1 MIASILGFWKIVAS
15 LAAMGAAG
23 AFAAI
28 VGRFLPITWAA
39 VIGAVI
45 VGITAYATDNSTNS
59 ALKAQ
64 NAALR
69 AKQTEL
75 VLTTRALEK
84 SLSEALRASEANSR
98 TMASLREKLAA
109 TPDRPD
115 CVIDKGVV
123 DELNKIR

>member
-1 MIASILGFWKIVAS
+1 MIAWIVGSIKIVAS
-15 LAAMGAAG
+15 LATFLAAG
-23 AFAAI
+23 AVAAI
-28 VGRFLPITWAA
+28 VGRFLPIGAAA
-39 VIGAVI
+39 VAGAVI
-45 VGITAYATDNSTNS
+45 VGVTAFAVETNTNS

-84 SLSEALRASEANSR
+84 SLSEALRASKANSKVM
-98 TMASLREKLAA
+98 TDLREKLAA
-109 TPDRPD
+109 TPDRSD
-115 CVIDKGVV
+115 CVIDKGIV